1 MPSLT
6 PLKKLLS
13 LFSPKEQRQL
23 LGMLSLLF
31 IGTGLETLSV
41 GIIPAFVAI
50 LSRPELIQTQ
60 EWMQT
65 LYLWSG
71 STSISGFMLLL
82 SILLLLIFISKN
94 LYLAALAHHQHKF
107 LLRKNIDLSTQLF
120 SLYLKAPYTFH
131 LQRNSADI
139 SLVLTS
145 EMHKLFWQLL
155 VPMMTLISEITVTT
169 FLVLLL
175 IIFEPVSSLT
185 AATFLGVAFFLFSK
199 VSQKIVRN
207 QGKVRQLNDGQL
219 YKWINQGIG
228 GIKETKI
235 LGNEKFFID
244 TFYYHKK
251 LSSSALT
258 TLELI
263 KQYSHLYIETA
274 VIATVLLIII
284 ITLLQG
290 QSLQSVL
297 PTISLFAF
305 AALRIMPSVKRIAG
319 TTTFIKFHYHVTELI
334 SNDLVTLKKINRD
347 SDRVAVSSPKP
358 LPPLKKAITIENLS
372 FAYPGADELSI
383 SDVSLTI
390 SHGSSVAFVGPSG
403 AGKSTLI
410 DIILGLLE
418 PTQGCVCA
426 DGKDIFDDLDNW
438 QRQIGYI
445 PQSIYL
451 SDDSIRR
458 NIAFG
463 LSDQV
468 IDDDKVWQALKAAQL
483 ETLINHLRDGLD
495 TIIGESGFR
504 LSGGQ
509 RQRIGIARAIY
520 HAPKILIMDEATAA
534 LDNDTEREFIEAL
547 ETISHD
553 KTLIMIAHRLT
564 TIRKCDLIFFMDNG
578 KLIDFGSYDSLI
590 ETCPD
595 FRRIAAKDKQSL
607 EHR

>member
-1 MPSLT
+1 MPSLA
-6 PLKKLLS
+6 PLKQLLS

-23 LGMLSLLF
+23 LGMLLLLF
-31 IGTGLETLSV
+31 IGTGLETVSV

-50 LSRPELIQTQ
+50 LSQPELIQTQ
-60 EWMQT
+60 GWMQS
-65 LYLWSG
+65 LYRWSG
-71 STSISGFMLLL
+71 STSIPGFLLLL
-82 SILLLLIFISKN
+82 SSLLLLIFISKN
-94 LYLAALAHHQHKF
+94 LYLAALARHQHKF

-155 VPMMTLISEITVTT
+155 VPMATLISEITVTT

-175 IIFEPVSSLT
+175 IIVAPAPSFT

-244 TFYYHKK
+244 TFYHHKK
-251 LSSSALT
+251 LSSNALT
-258 TLELI
+258 TLELT

-290 QSLQSVL
+290 QPLQSVL

-305 AALRIMPSVKRIAG
+305 AALRIMPSVKRMVG
-319 TTTFIKFHYHVTELI
+319 TITFIKFHYHVAELI
-334 SNDLVTLKKINRD
+334 ASDLVTLQEINQNPKH
-347 SDRVAVSSPKP
+347 VAASFPQP
-358 LPPLKKAITIENLS
+358 LAPLQKAITIENLS
-372 FAYPGADELSI
+372 FAYSGTFDLSI

-390 SHGSSVAFVGPSG
+390 PHGSSVAFVGPSG
-403 AGKSTLI
+403 AGKSTLV

-418 PTQGCVCA
+418 PTQGRVCA
-426 DGKDIFDDLDNW
+426 DGKDIFEDLAGW

-451 SDDSIRR
+451 SDDTIRR

-463 LSDQV
+463 LPDSV
-468 IDDDKVWQALKAAQL
+468 IDDNKVWQALKAAQL
-483 ETLINHLRDGLD
+483 APLINHLRDGLD

-520 HAPKILIMDEATAA
+520 HAPKILVMDEATAA

-564 TIRKCDLIFFMDNG
+564 TVRKCDSIFFMANG
-578 KLIDFGSYDSLI
+578 KLIDFGSYDSLLK
-590 ETCPD
+590 TCPD
-595 FRRIAAKDKQSL
+595 FRRIAAQDNQSI
-607 EHR
+607 EYK